1 MYNVHMSS
9 LYTKESVPFRE
20 SLQNVK
26 VYLISYNIKVDICQF
41 NYLPK
46 FEYGTQRISIRVIIT
61 GL

>member
-26 VYLISYNIKVDICQF
+26 VYLISYNILAVEVAEVAI
-41 NYLPK
+41 P
-46 FEYGTQRISIRVIIT
+46 VIM
-61 GL
+61 GCRH